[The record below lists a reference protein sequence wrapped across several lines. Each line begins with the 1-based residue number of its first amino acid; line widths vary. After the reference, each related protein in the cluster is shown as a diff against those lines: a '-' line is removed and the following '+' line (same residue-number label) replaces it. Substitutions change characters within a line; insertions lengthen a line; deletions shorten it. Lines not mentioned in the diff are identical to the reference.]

1 MRKKR
6 QFAFVLNILLF
17 VHRERRDQEQQRE
30 MLEKQQKEKER
41 ERMERER
48 EREKQERE
56 EKERRDQENAASK
69 LVSRHFEE
77 SLRLANQKV
86 NILKISSSVK
96 IIIFIFLIRG
106 LMVSYCFR
114 SENAACRG
122 RC

>member
-1 MRKKR
+1 
-6 QFAFVLNILLF
+6 
-17 VHRERRDQEQQRE
+17 

-41 ERMERER
+41 ERER

-86 NILKISSSVK
+86 CEH
-96 IIIFIFLIRG
+96 FLM
-106 LMVSYCFR
+106 L
-114 SENAACRG
+114 
-122 RC
+122 